1 MNGIT
6 SDSDIDSILCEALN
20 CCTNGRTLHIRV
32 ANHYGRVCAEF
43 TGRTALA
50 FTNAYERWGV
60 RYVIFDPITMDIFW
74 LI

>member
-6 SDSDIDSILCEALN
+6 SDSDIDSILREALS
-20 CCTNGRTLHIRV
+20 CCTNGRTLHVRV
-32 ANHYGRVCAEF
+32 ANHYGREYEEF
-43 TGRTALA
+43 SCSAALA